1 MAKTK
6 PYESFQLQWSC
17 NPGTTL
23 QIRGSVL
30 DTSPPRKQRK
40 GRTPGR
46 KLRALCARGDAS
58 TVACSSL
65 SRTSTRVGRIRPRLG
80 FGRGIA
86 ATLETLPGS
95 RQAADRGVT
104 LRCPRVPGLAG
115 LGTRGRPVGSGDP
128 VPRNSLQ
135 GGRDCGRS
143 WGPAR
148 GATVLFYLR
157 RLSIF
162 ERKLCLSTVESVSE
176 DPERREAAYWGFFLI
191 IRPPQPRG
199 LRICNLKAWV
209 PEVGHCQLC
218 DLGQPQC

>member
-1 MAKTK
+1 M
-6 PYESFQLQWSC
+6 
-17 NPGTTL
+17 
-23 QIRGSVL
+23 

-80 FGRGIA
+80 FGRDIA

-148 GATVLFYLR
+148 GATGVKTWGSQGAKAG
-157 RLSIF
+157 RLIF
-162 ERKLCLSTVESVSE
+162 RANSRISLGNGSNVTLPLQRSLGSGITPCFARALGGC
-176 DPERREAAYWGFFLI
+176 PGG
-191 IRPPQPRG
+191 PRG
-199 LRICNLKAWV
+199 TVDPTARGAVTPCASLVFYPLVKS
-209 PEVGHCQLC
+209 
-218 DLGQPQC
+218 LGAN

>member
-1 MAKTK
+1 MLLKLSFAEGGFRCLPNFLIRTKTK

-17 NPGTTL
+17 KPGTTL

-58 TVACSSL
+58 TAACSAL
-65 SRTSTRVGRIRPRLG
+65 SRTSTRVGRIRPGLG
-80 FGRGIA
+80 FGPAIA

-115 LGTRGRPVGSGDP
+115 LGTRGLPGGTRASGTSKFVAGWTGLWSLVGSLP
-128 VPRNSLQ
+128 WPKR
-135 GGRDCGRS
+135 
-143 WGPAR
+143 W
-148 GATVLFYLR
+148 
-157 RLSIF
+157 
-162 ERKLCLSTVESVSE
+162 E
-176 DPERREAAYWGFFLI
+176 
-191 IRPPQPRG
+191 
-199 LRICNLKAWV
+199 
-209 PEVGHCQLC
+209 
-218 DLGQPQC
+218 DLGFSRSKDRAAPI